1 MKKKSPYSNP
11 YIRAIIWPRFRSE
24 FLEAFRLRAKFFN
37 DAYLVDGVP
46 HWKSNN
52 QIPPKDILE
61 FWEYSCLPFNFEQS
75 EIARD
80 KETTRFLA
88 EYRESM
94 RNYVPSD
101 EELFEMRAAFGPGE
115 TVVNVITGQ
124 VTKL

>member
-1 MKKKSPYSNP
+1 MKKKSPYSNS

-24 FLEAFRLRAKFFN
+24 FLEAVRLRQKFYD
-37 DAYLVDGVP
+37 DAYLSNGVP

-61 FWEYSCLPFNFEQS
+61 FWEYSCLPFNFEQA
-75 EIARD
+75 EIAREL
-80 KETTRFLA
+80 ETSKFLA
-88 EYRESM
+88 EYRARMS
-94 RNYVPSD
+94 NYVPSD
-101 EELFEMRAAFGPGE
+101 EELYEMRAAFGPGE